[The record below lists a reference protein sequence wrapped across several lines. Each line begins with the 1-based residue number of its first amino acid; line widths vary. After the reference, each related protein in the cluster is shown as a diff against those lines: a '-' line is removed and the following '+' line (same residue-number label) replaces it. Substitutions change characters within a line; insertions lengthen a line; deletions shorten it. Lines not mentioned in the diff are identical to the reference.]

1 MSTAVDFELGVGH
14 VIKNENFRNLRWR
27 TAAIFKIVMSPYFS
41 EKSSDFDETLEF
53 DRTYLLL
60 LRITLAGQIQGKKA
74 YGRPRAMLLDWLLKT
89 KEGNISYQEL
99 TMSVQDRSRWSQ
111 WRCKPAIWQNTAE
124 RLEII
129 TFDKGGGR
137 PTCFCSCLSV
147 CLSVSKVTQK
157 RVHGF
162 GWFNVAC
169 RQMSGHGR
177 TD

>member
-89 KEGNISYQEL
+89 KEGNKL
-99 TMSVQDRSRWSQ
+99 
-111 WRCKPAIWQNTAE
+111 
-124 RLEII
+124 L
-129 TFDKGGGR
+129 
-137 PTCFCSCLSV
+137 
-147 CLSVSKVTQK
+147 VTK
-157 RVHGF
+157 
-162 GWFNVAC
+162 N
-169 RQMSGHGR
+169 
-177 TD
+177 